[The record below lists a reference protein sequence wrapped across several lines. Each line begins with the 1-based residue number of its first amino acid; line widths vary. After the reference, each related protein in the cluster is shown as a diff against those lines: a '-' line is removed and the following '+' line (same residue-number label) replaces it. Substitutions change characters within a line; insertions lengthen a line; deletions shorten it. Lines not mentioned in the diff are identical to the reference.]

1 MYSII
6 QLFNRIF
13 NSVDNEET
21 DRATLSSFFLSS
33 FCNETLCLYAQK
45 KCDPNLKPILTMQGS
60 TLAKAKVLWL
70 EKQKQDKSVK
80 LESTLA

>member
-21 DRATLSSFFLSS
+21 DRATLSSFFSSS
-33 FCNETLCLYAQK
+33 FCNETLCLYAKK
-45 KCDPNLKPILTMQGS
+45 KCDPNLKPILRS
-60 TLAKAKVLWL
+60 SSIFKNIEV
-70 EKQKQDKSVK
+70 VFNI
-80 LESTLA
+80 